1 MSRGKSPG
9 PDEITTDWLKDLD
22 KHNKHLLL
30 ELLNSWWDDERLP
43 KEMSEARVASLY
55 KKGDPNNLE
64 NYRPISLLN
73 TLFKIIAMIIKW
85 RIEEGIED
93 DLMSTQYGFRKG
105 KSTTQA
111 IYLARRLQEFAE
123 RAGLPGTMIFLDWE
137 KAFDKIRHEW
147 LLKTLE
153 SYKLPSNILN
163 LIKSFYETPL
173 FKVVVEGVSSP
184 WFTQSAGIRQG
195 CPLSPYLFLL
205 VMNRIFEQVHNV
217 KEQVSQMSTN
227 TPFNYYEFANVNF
240 SEILFADDTL
250 IFAAQGGSL
259 EHLLWAVE
267 EVSQVYGLRLNR
279 TKCAS
284 ISLKG
289 TREIM
294 FSNGELVPQED
305 NAEYLGVMMNA
316 TADPVVEVN
325 RRLAA
330 ARYVWLKLHIFWRH
344 GLLTM
349 RDKLLIYDAL
359 IGSKLSYGLHVLSLR
374 EGLINKLDAFYY
386 KGLRKILKVPS
397 TFINRHYS
405 NTKLLELVHEKC
417 SKQGT
422 GGLIIIIVMVIIIW
436 S

>member
-1 MSRGKSPG
+1 
-9 PDEITTDWLKDLD
+9 
-22 KHNKHLLL
+22 
-30 ELLNSWWDDERLP
+30 
-43 KEMSEARVASLY
+43 MSEARVASLY

-85 RIEEGIED
+85 MIEEGIED

-205 VMNRIFEQVHNV
+205 VMNRILEQVHNV

-344 GLLTM
+344 GLLSM

-359 IGSKLSYGLHVLSLR
+359 IGGKLSYGLHV
-374 EGLINKLDAFYY
+374 
-386 KGLRKILKVPS
+386 
-397 TFINRHYS
+397 
-405 NTKLLELVHEKC
+405 
-417 SKQGT
+417 
-422 GGLIIIIVMVIIIW
+422 IIKRGAY
-436 S
+436 